1 MTAVSVANR
10 SLSARAKTVRENI
23 YNNAKFYKQK
33 IISMLFIYFLVMI
46 FLVSFTGFCSY
57 TKGDGI
63 FVGTLQKWVV
73 DIFGGNVINDVKKLT
88 YIEFDSVIN
97 SFSVGGIALTSLG
110 GMIKGIHRIFKNLGY
125 MLLIGYLALSLMD
138 DFSFNQVYIEKMI
151 KKAIF
156 FCVGIVLI
164 NKSMELVY
172 AIANIGSAV
181 VGKVSA
187 VAISNMPNYD
197 ALCQEIYDNCSS
209 AKKATGTI
217 DWLKSTASD
226 LVNGVGYILQ
236 LFIPWIASMIAGVIV
251 KFVCWSRFIEILI
264 LAIISPLSFA
274 DISKGSSEHSNALR
288 AIKNMIA
295 LSLSGAMIL
304 LICIICNQIQGA
316 LITEADFTTSVWNCV
331 MVALVQMGLVSR
343 ANEVIKQGLGMA

>member
-1 MTAVSVANR
+1 MCWNCADQQIN
-10 SLSARAKTVRENI
+10 
-23 YNNAKFYKQK
+23 
-33 IISMLFIYFLVMI
+33 
-46 FLVSFTGFCSY
+46 G
-57 TKGDGI
+57 
-63 FVGTLQKWVV
+63 VG
-73 DIFGGNVINDVKKLT
+73 
-88 YIEFDSVIN
+88 S
-97 SFSVGGIALTSLG
+97 
-110 GMIKGIHRIFKNLGY
+110 
-125 MLLIGYLALSLMD
+125 
-138 DFSFNQVYIEKMI
+138 
-151 KKAIF
+151 
-156 FCVGIVLI
+156 
-164 NKSMELVY
+164 
-172 AIANIGSAV
+172 IANIGSAV
-181 VGKVSA
+181 VGRVSA
-187 VAISNMPNYD
+187 VATSNMPNYD

-226 LVNGVGYILQ
+226 FVNGVGYILQ

-343 ANEVIKQGLGMA
+343 ANEVVKQGLGMA